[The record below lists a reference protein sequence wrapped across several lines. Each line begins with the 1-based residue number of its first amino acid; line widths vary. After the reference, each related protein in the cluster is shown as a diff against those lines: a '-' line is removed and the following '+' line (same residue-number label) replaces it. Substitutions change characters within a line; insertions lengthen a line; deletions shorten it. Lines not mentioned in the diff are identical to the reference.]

1 MAYMHDSGNIHPVM
15 RLCDGGALIRKR
27 CEMENTTEKK
37 VRKAVIPAAGLG
49 TRMLPISRAVPKEML
64 PIVDKPAMAYLIDEC
79 AASGITDVLIIT
91 GRNKNAIE
99 DYFDYS
105 PEYEGALLK
114 KGKTETVNQLRES
127 AAPNGINVYF
137 IRQKEAKGLGHAILC
152 AKEFVGDEPFSVLY
166 GDDIIFSDSK
176 PVTAQLIDTFD
187 RYGKIVCGVKA
198 VTPEQIKKYCSLK
211 THPIQGSDNEFNV
224 DDMIEKPQKPEQV
237 FSNYSILGRVLLTPE
252 IFDVLEHTSPG
263 AGNEIQLTDA
273 IAEVARKSGVTAVD
287 FDGVRYD
294 LGSKLGLMTANLVMA
309 CKNEEIGEDFREF
322 VREFAKTL

>member
-1 MAYMHDSGNIHPVM
+1 MDN
-15 RLCDGGALIRKR
+15 
-27 CEMENTTEKK
+27 K
-37 VRKAVIPAAGLG
+37 VIRKAVIPAAGLG

-79 AASGITDVLIIT
+79 AQSGITDVLVIT

-105 PEYEGALLK
+105 PEYENAFIK
-114 KGKTETVNQLRES
+114 KGKSGMIEEMRSS

-166 GDDIIFSDSK
+166 GDDIIFSEGK
-176 PVTAQLIDTFD
+176 PVTAQLIDTY
-187 RYGKIVCGVKA
+187 RKYGKIVCGVKA

-211 THPIQGSDNEFNV
+211 THPIDGSENEFFV
-224 DDMIEKPQKPEQV
+224 DDMIEKPQSDDQV

-252 IFDVLEHTSPG
+252 IFGVLETLGPG

-273 IAEVARKSGVTAVD
+273 IAEIARREGVNAVD
-287 FDGVRYD
+287 FEGVRYD

-309 CKNEEIGEDFREF
+309 CRHEEIGGDFREF
-322 VREFAKTL
+322 VKEFAKTL